1 MIKVLRIIIEII
13 PNMPKNKI
21 DHRIKAVYNL
31 LNTKYKISLR
41 VNNKTLSQGALVR
54 EEKELYS
61 NLIKEKYH
69 FADFNI
75 FTLFHE

>member
-1 MIKVLRIIIEII
+1 MIKALRIIIEII
-13 PNMPKNKI
+13 PNMLKNKI
-21 DHRIKAVYNL
+21 DHRIKAIYNL
-31 LNTKYKISLR
+31 INTRYKISLR
-41 VNNKTLSQGALVR
+41 VNNKTLNQDALVR

-75 FTLFHE
+75 FTLFHQ